1 MNTPYD
7 IVCLKSA
14 VRNLQA
20 KVATDAA
27 KWQPVLD
34 KVVADL
40 AQRQEAYSKQG

>member
-1 MNTPYD
+1 MPTPYD
-7 IVCLKSA
+7 IVCLKAA
-14 VRNLQA
+14 VRDLRR